1 MDHVTD
7 SLLVGD
13 ADDASDHDAVRAA
26 GVTVVL
32 SLTHDSPA
40 TPARGYRIAD
50 HPLVDGPRNDADAFA
65 AAADTL
71 RSLLAEGEC
80 VLVHCSAGASRSV
93 AVAGAGGRRLGRRG
107 ARGRLRGARRLRS
120 APRARRSNEGVRR
133 GASRSARVRSHA
145 GT

>member
-93 AVAGAGGRRLGRRG
+93 AVAGAALALVDDVSADEALAAVCA
-107 ARGRLRGARRLRS
+107 ARDVSGPHPALADRTRAYVAARRDR
-120 APRARRSNEGVRR
+120 
-133 GASRSARVRSHA
+133 HA
-145 GT
+145 